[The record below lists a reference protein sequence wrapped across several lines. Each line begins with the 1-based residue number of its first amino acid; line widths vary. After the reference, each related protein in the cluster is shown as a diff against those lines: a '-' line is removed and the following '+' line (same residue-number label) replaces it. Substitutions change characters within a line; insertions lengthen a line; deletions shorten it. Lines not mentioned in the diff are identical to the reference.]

1 MKFIEHIGLNTCLG
15 RNFHGDYYFLIKN
28 NLKIIKIRQILIKLC
43 VKSYKIPL
51 GLRNHV
57 QNSSFRVL
65 TCAKD
70 AQTYIT
76 DEFRDE
82 NK

>member
-1 MKFIEHIGLNTCLG
+1 MKFTEHIGLNTCLG
-15 RNFHGDYYFLIKN
+15 RNFHGDYDFLIKN
-28 NLKIIKIRQILIKLC
+28 NLQIIKALQILINIC

-51 GLRNHV
+51 GLRKHV
-57 QNSSFRVL
+57 QISSFRVL
-65 TCAKD
+65 TGAKD
-70 AQTYIT
+70 AKTDFT